1 MIRSMTGFASL
12 GRDNGGDR
20 INVTIKSV
28 NHRFLDVQVKTP
40 QSLAGLEARV
50 RTLVQ
55 QRLTRGRVEVS
66 LSAELAPTQVRE
78 VVLDEALLERLV
90 QAFAG
95 ARDRGLVS
103 GELTIA
109 DVLRL
114 PQVVEV
120 RVRGAD
126 APGVVSEAL
135 AALADQALGEALDS
149 LVTMRTTEGAFLQA
163 DLEARL
169 VTLLALVD
177 ELEQLARDGQQQ
189 LDARLRERLAGL
201 PPDLAGDPAAL
212 AQEVVR
218 FVARSDID
226 EELVRLRS
234 HVEHWRA
241 LTLAPEPCGR
251 KLDFLVQEMNREVN
265 TLGSKAEG
273 ARATEV
279 VIDAKAELERL
290 REQVQNVE

>member
-1 MIRSMTGFASL
+1 MTGFASL

-40 QSLAGLEARV
+40 QSLAGLEARA

>member
-241 LTLAPEPCGR
+241 LTLAPDPCGR

-265 TLGSKAEG
+265 TVGSKAEG

>member
-1 MIRSMTGFASL
+1 MTGFASL